1 MQTQMKLAI
10 GCDLAAY
17 DFKIAIIKELKAR
30 GYTLTDVG
38 CDSSM
43 EGDYPDIAKA
53 VADLVTSG
61 QADRGILMC
70 GTGQG
75 ICMAANKCKGAR
87 AALCYDVFPAIM
99 AREHNNANILATGA
113 WIVSVEK
120 ALDVIEAF
128 LFGKYA
134 GGRHDIR
141 VNRMMSFEDM
151 R

>member
-1 MQTQMKLAI
+1 METQLKLAI

-17 DFKIAIIKELKAR
+17 DFKTAILKELRAR
-30 GYTLTDVG
+30 GYNVTDVG
-38 CDSSM
+38 CDSSQQ
-43 EGDYPDIAKA
+43 GDYPDAAHA
-53 VADLVTSG
+53 VAKLVTSG
-61 QADRGILMC
+61 EVDRGILMC

-99 AREHNNANILATGA
+99 SREHNNANIIVTGA

-120 ALDVIEAF
+120 ALSIIEAF
-128 LFGKYA
+128 LFGKYS

-141 VNRMMSFEDM
+141 VNRMMSYENE
-151 R
+151 

>member
-1 MQTQMKLAI
+1 METQLKLAI

-17 DFKIAIIKELKAR
+17 DFKMAILKELKAR
-30 GYTLTDVG
+30 GYSVIDVG
-38 CDSSM
+38 CNSSQ
-43 EGDYPDIAKA
+43 EGDYPDSARA
-53 VADLVTSG
+53 VARLVTSG
-61 QADRGILMC
+61 EVDRGILMC

-99 AREHNNANILATGA
+99 CREHNNANIIVTGA

-120 ALDVIEAF
+120 AISIIEAF
-128 LFGKYA
+128 LFGKYS

-141 VNRMMSFEDM
+141 VNRMMSYENE
-151 R
+151 